1 MWDFLDIDWSFD
13 ATPAPVAPAP
23 VVAQPAPQPIV
34 AQPAPAPVVQ
44 PAPQPIVA
52 QPAPAPVMQPAPQPA
67 PVIAQPAPQ
76 PVIQAPPEPVMGM
89 NALQQTQNLN
99 MVNVPAAA
107 TPPPVVQTQ
116 PRPQPAPV
124 ASRPIP
130 QVSMPML
137 SPQEQALFNR
147 NIPATGPARMPA
159 QPTRPAQ
166 PANRSTALA
175 AVYRP
180 PPVQAYVPPPNA
192 LTAERLFPTP
202 RTTTT
207 ARPNTLQPRQATA
220 KEITIQKPTVSRED
234 TYKGPVA
241 KQLGRLTTPQA
252 QRMIR

>member
-1 MWDFLDIDWSFD
+1 MD
-13 ATPAPVAPAP
+13 
-23 VVAQPAPQPIV
+23 
-34 AQPAPAPVVQ
+34 
-44 PAPQPIVA
+44 
-52 QPAPAPVMQPAPQPA
+52 
-67 PVIAQPAPQ
+67 
-76 PVIQAPPEPVMGM
+76 
-89 NALQQTQNLN
+89 ALQQAQNLN

>member
-1 MWDFLDIDWSFD
+1 
-13 ATPAPVAPAP
+13 
-23 VVAQPAPQPIV
+23 
-34 AQPAPAPVVQ
+34 
-44 PAPQPIVA
+44 
-52 QPAPAPVMQPAPQPA
+52 MQPAPQPVIQAPPLAPA
-67 PVIAQPAPQ
+67 PVMQPAPQ
-76 PVIQAPPEPVMGM
+76 PVIQAPPEPAMGM

-99 MVNVPAAA
+99 MVNVPVTAPA
-107 TPPPVVQTQ
+107 PQPVVQTQ

-124 ASRPIP
+124 VSRPIP
-130 QVSMPML
+130 QVSMPVL

-207 ARPNTLQPRQATA
+207 ARPNTLHPRQATA

-252 QRMIR
+252 KRMIR